1 MNFSHTYELG
11 VKVTKKVLRECKETL
26 VKITLET
33 LRLKKTTTLKSRMM
47 MESKSQRME
56 KTWLKEK
63 RSKYHHSKTQFI
75 TFSDYAAVPELDNYE

>member
-11 VKVTKKVLRECKETL
+11 VKVKKVLKVCKEILAKT
-26 VKITLET
+26 TRET
-33 LRLKKTTTLKSRMM
+33 SRLKKITTLKSRMM

-56 KTWLKEK
+56 KTWPTEK

-75 TFSDYAAVPELDNYE
+75 TLQ